1 MANKPTRRKGANG
14 AHRASQANDT
24 AWTAVTALDASP
36 QEGWVGLTRDQLEL
50 VMQSTTAWLR
60 SLEALRKVQ
69 LDMTHLAVQRHQEM
83 QQRLHGVKELSDLV
97 ALEVDLMRFDSAA
110 AIHSAQ
116 ELYDA
121 ALRSATEAFEGAR
134 GTIDS
139 SHSDGM
145 KAWMQSLQSMMHTGV
160 KPLDDLFG
168 NLWLRPLASTAGQGS
183 AAR

>member
-1 MANKPTRRKGANG
+1 MERNTVTKRQVKTNG
-14 AHRASQANDT
+14 AAAPVAAPAAQS
-24 AWTAVTALDASP
+24 SP

-60 SLEALRKVQ
+60 GLEAVRKVQ
-69 LDMTHLAVQRHQEM
+69 LDMTHLMAQRHQEM
-83 QQRLHGVKELSDLV
+83 QHRLHEVKELSDLV

-110 AIHSAQ
+110 AVRSAQ

-121 ALRSATEAFEGAR
+121 AVHSATEAFENAR
-134 GTIDS
+134 ITIDS

-145 KAWMQSLQSMMHTGV
+145 KTWLQSMQSMVHTGV

-168 NLWLRPLASTAGQGS
+168 SLLLRPLAAPP
-183 AAR
+183 AASVGTTPH